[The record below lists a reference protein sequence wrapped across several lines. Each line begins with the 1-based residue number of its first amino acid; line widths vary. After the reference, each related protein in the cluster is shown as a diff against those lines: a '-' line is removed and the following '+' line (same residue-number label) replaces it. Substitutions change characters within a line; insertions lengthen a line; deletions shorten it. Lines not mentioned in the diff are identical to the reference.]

1 LFRIRRAP
9 TFFAEPGA
17 EDVGP
22 AHVLPAQPADPSGD
36 KAGQDP
42 RRPDMVTVLITGEV
56 EDVQH
61 LRLNT
66 DPKVLTNLQRTKG

>member
-1 LFRIRRAP
+1 
-9 TFFAEPGA
+9 
-17 EDVGP
+17 
-22 AHVLPAQPADPSGD
+22 
-36 KAGQDP
+36 
-42 RRPDMVTVLITGEV
+42 MVTVLITGEV